1 MGGPILMSVWEAQK
15 QIHELKIQ
23 TKEKEE
29 NKVGRGVWVGL
40 ERVGRRRGCES
51 DMKYMA
57 CMYEML
63 RELIKFYIF

>member
-29 NKVGRGVWVGL
+29 NKVRRGVWGGARKSRKKEGV
-40 ERVGRRRGCES
+40 
-51 DMKYMA
+51 
-57 CMYEML
+57 
-63 RELIKFYIF
+63 